1 MSRDNN
7 QDIVINVQN
16 VTKSFKLPID
26 KASSLKQAIFNRI
39 KGERG
44 YVEQTVLRDVS
55 FQIHKGDFFGI
66 VGRNGSG
73 KSTLL
78 KLMAQIYSPNSGSI
92 TVNGTLIP
100 FIELGV
106 GFSPELSGHDNV
118 YLNGA
123 LMGFSTHE
131 IDKMYDDIVDFA
143 ELGNFMEQK
152 IKNYSSGMLVRLAFS
167 MAIRAQ
173 SDILLLDEILA
184 VGDEA
189 FQRKCYAYFAKL
201 KKERKTV
208 VLVTHSMDSVQMFCN
223 KALML
228 EDGQITVLG
237 KTSEVAK
244 RYREVNNQVAEQID
258 SKDNIQSSDYVDLQ
272 CDFKNDVECN
282 SLNFSVNIISKMD
295 LDDIVLTFVIRRD
308 TGEWVYRFASDEKI
322 DTSINFKNGIK
333 KQFCIKLQNIFP
345 NGRFE
350 VIANVKKRDR
360 TIEYALEKVLTTFE
374 VVNQSTY
381 ANDQYWKPKEEYTI
395 D

>member
-322 DTSINFKNGIK
+322 DTSINLKNEIK

>member
-322 DTSINFKNGIK
+322 DTSINLKNGIK